1 MPKIIEKCHLEKK
14 NQNNYEIKV
23 IIIKIIK
30 IEVFVNFFFNL
41 FEVLILKNREKKYLE
56 NACYYKHVF

>member
-30 IEVFVNFFFNL
+30 VEVFGIFFL
-41 FEVLILKNREKKYLE
+41 LISLKFE
-56 NACYYKHVF
+56 F

>member
-23 IIIKIIK
+23 IIIN
-30 IEVFVNFFFNL
+30 IEVFGIFFF
-41 FEVLILKNREKKYLE
+41 
-56 NACYYKHVF
+56 